1 MIVVKYEQDGQV
13 TNLLVITN
21 DGRGTARRGDYTV
34 GVDSSRLKGW
44 PAGHLGA
51 ASDDQRRVALAL
63 SAGPQGRVR
72 NYPRQAYSVWA
83 LVARSIESVRYRLD
97 TKRPSPGQV
106 STIRIELWP
115 HGRAQLASEIGRLVL
130 KHGADACD
138 AEFMRRGTTD
148 RVQRTARFKVAG
160 GVLAGGWQLVHAAAQ
175 AAKFAGAR

>member
-21 DGRGTARRGDYTV
+21 DGRGTAKRGDYTV

-72 NYPRQAYSVWA
+72 SYPRQAYSVWA

-97 TKRPSPGQV
+97 TKRPLRVRCPPSASSCGRMV
-106 STIRIELWP
+106 AHNSRARSGASCSSTGP
-115 HGRAQLASEIGRLVL
+115 MPVMPSS
-130 KHGADACD
+130 C
-138 AEFMRRGTTD
+138 RGTTA

-160 GVLAGGWQLVHAAAQ
+160 GVLAGGWQLVHAATQ